1 MRRLVLQMQMSVD
14 GFVAT
19 PDRDVSWIF
28 DSFDDSAVSWIV
40 ASLQHTGLHVM
51 GGKTYR
57 DMAAHWPTSTEP
69 FAPLMNAIPKLVF
82 SRSLERADWP
92 ETEIARGDLA
102 AEIARRKKE
111 PGGDMLAHGG
121 VSFARSLI
129 RLGLVDEYRLV
140 VHPAM
145 LGRGLS
151 IFSDLPARRDLTL
164 VESRSFPKGSVV
176 QIYRPA

>member
-14 GFVAT
+14 GFVAA
-19 PDRDVSWIF
+19 PDGDVAWIF
-28 DSFDDSAVSWIV
+28 DSFDDAAVAWIV
-40 ASLQHTGLHVM
+40 ATLQRTGLHVM

-57 DMAAHWPTSTEP
+57 DMAAHWPSSTEP

-92 ETEIARGDLA
+92 ETEVARGDLA
-102 AEIARRKKE
+102 VEIARRKEKS
-111 PGGDMLAHGG
+111 GSDMLAHGG
-121 VSFARSLI
+121 VGFARSLI
-129 RLGLVDEYRLV
+129 RLGLVDEYRLL

-151 IFSDLPARRDLTL
+151 IFTDLPARRDLAL
-164 VESRSFPKGSVV
+164 VESRSFPKGIVLQV
-176 QIYRPA
+176 YRPA